1 MNDEVSPHA
10 SLNSLSGTR
19 RLVKTILHRP
29 PKPDAVYVS
38 LMVAA
43 IVALISVTGWQWP
56 SFGGLL
62 PASGTLVFGSHQW
75 WRPWSACFAHAD
87 VGHLVS
93 NLFLFVIFA
102 RFLGGHFGYWLF
114 PFWIFFLGGLANLV
128 VLPSYE
134 SEIRVLGASG
144 VVNVLGGVWLSL
156 YFFIS
161 RQYRIVGRILRT
173 VGVGLLLFAPQE
185 FRPQVAERVHMAG
198 LFLGLAFGAI
208 WFQVFK
214 NEIRSFEVWEATA
227 ADDSAG
233 GSSGESLDDLPPPE
247 GISRG

>member
-1 MNDEVSPHA
+1 MI
-10 SLNSLSGTR
+10 SGDDSGVRPELPRSTH

-29 PKPDAVYVS
+29 PKPDAIYVAV
-38 LMVAA
+38 LVAG
-43 IVALISVTGWQWP
+43 IVALVSVCGWQWP
-56 SFGGLL
+56 RFGELL
-62 PASGTLVFGSHQW
+62 PVSRISVFEEHQW
-75 WRPWSACFAHAD
+75 WRPWTACFAHAD

-102 RFLGGHFGYWLF
+102 RFLGGHFGFWLF

-134 SEIRVLGASG
+134 PEVRVLGASG

-161 RQYRIVGRILRT
+161 RQYRFAGRALRT
-173 VGVGLLLFAPQE
+173 IGVGLLLFAPQE

-198 LFLGLAFGAI
+198 LFWGLAFGAI

-214 NEIRSFEVWEATA
+214 KEIRSFEVWEPLPV
-227 ADDSAG
+227 DDP
-233 GSSGESLDDLPPPE
+233 LDDLPPPE
-247 GISRG
+247 GFSDGAKD